1 MKWEQGG
8 IQFNAGTKRE
18 NLEGFPAQVQNTV
31 HNNEQHTAHVHN
43 AQYTVHCAHVD
54 CNEHCPGAPLVQ
66 SFPWLKLCRSY
77 NGPTAMT
84 FWTSMRSIRADLAED
99 LCWSAGRRLLRRWRR
114 ILMHGGEGGKTIHH
128 TLVQCSALV
137 SPAEVRSC
145 FAGGAV
151 SRNHLWGLVCC
162 TALQPQAHRALWIG
176 RGELDKKGSRTIRMD
191 F

>member
-18 NLEGFPAQVQNTV
+18 NLEEFPAQAQNTV
-31 HNNEQHTAHVHN
+31 HNNQQHIAHVHN
-43 AQYTVHCAHVD
+43 TQYTVHCAHVD

-114 ILMHGGEGGKTIHH
+114 ILMHGGEGKRSTTHLCAALLWFRQQRWGAALQEEQSVET
-128 TLVQCSALV
+128 TCEVQFAAHCTPAPGSPCSMDWQ
-137 SPAEVRSC
+137 
-145 FAGGAV
+145 GGA
-151 SRNHLWGLVCC
+151 R
-162 TALQPQAHRALWIG
+162 
-176 RGELDKKGSRTIRMD
+176 
-191 F
+191 